1 MKWITRANVKVDRAA
16 CPRLI
21 RNFVAPDA
29 EFLFVRVDQAQI
41 EINGCADFEF
51 DQG

>member
-1 MKWITRANVKVDRAA
+1 MDNTRECEGRPGGMPPAH
-16 CPRLI
+16 

-41 EINGCADFEF
+41 EINGCADSEF